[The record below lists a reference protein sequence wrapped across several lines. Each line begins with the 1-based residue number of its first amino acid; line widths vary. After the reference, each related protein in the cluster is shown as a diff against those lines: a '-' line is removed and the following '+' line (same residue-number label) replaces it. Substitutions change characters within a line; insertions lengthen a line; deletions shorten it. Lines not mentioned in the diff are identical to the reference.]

1 MKTTDE
7 TIIICAVRYAL
18 GRMSYMV
25 GEVCRYVT
33 FKRKALSME
42 CLEIIIR
49 DIEEE
54 LGRYHNAGQMLGMEC
69 DEKQWTRLLELLKT
83 EKENKWQESMKNSLY

>member
-1 MKTTDE
+1 MITPDE

-33 FKRKALSME
+33 FKRNALS
-42 CLEIIIR
+42 
-49 DIEEE
+49 
-54 LGRYHNAGQMLGMEC
+54 MEC

>member
-1 MKTTDE
+1 
-7 TIIICAVRYAL
+7 
-18 GRMSYMV
+18 
-25 GEVCRYVT
+25 
-33 FKRKALSME
+33 ME

-54 LGRYHNAGQMLGMEC
+54 LKRYHNVGQMLGMEC

>member
-1 MKTTDE
+1 
-7 TIIICAVRYAL
+7 
-18 GRMSYMV
+18 
-25 GEVCRYVT
+25 
-33 FKRKALSME
+33 ME

-54 LGRYHNAGQMLGMEC
+54 LQRYHTSGQMLGMEC

-83 EKENKWQESMKNSLY
+83 EKENKWQASMKNSLY

>member
-1 MKTTDE
+1 MSEIKDSGNRTEFGTG
-7 TIIICAVRYAL
+7 AV
-18 GRMSYMV
+18 
-25 GEVCRYVT
+25 
-33 FKRKALSME
+33 
-42 CLEIIIR
+42 R

-54 LGRYHNAGQMLGMEC
+54 LERYHNAGQMLGMEC

>member
-1 MKTTDE
+1 
-7 TIIICAVRYAL
+7 
-18 GRMSYMV
+18 
-25 GEVCRYVT
+25 
-33 FKRKALSME
+33 ME
-42 CLEIIIR
+42 CLGIIIR

-54 LGRYHNAGQMLGMEC
+54 LQRYHNSGQMLGMEC